1 MYKSYN
7 SVVASV
13 PQQSGHA
20 DSSRGGL

>member
-1 MYKSYN
+1 MYKSYS

-20 DSSRGGL
+20 DSSRGGP